1 MINTKSKTLIEKVVI
16 KFSGDSG
23 DGMQLTGSQFSDES
37 AWLGNDIATF
47 PDYPSEI
54 RAPAGTVAGVSG
66 FQLHFGSS
74 GIHSPGDKADVLIA
88 MNPAALKANLKNIRS
103 QGIIIIDIDS
113 FDEKSILKAEF
124 QTNPL
129 TDGSLSDFEILKVPI
144 SSLTRKSILD
154 LKIPIDNK
162 SIARCKNMFAL
173 GFINFMFS
181 RNNGQAE
188 NFINKKFRKDK
199 NLIQANLTALA
210 TGYNYAENIEA
221 IGSVYAVKPKQNKP
235 GIYRNIT
242 GNKAV
247 AWGLM
252 AASEKSGLDLFLGS
266 YPITPATDIMQEL
279 AQHKWF
285 GVKVFQAED
294 EIAGICSSIG
304 ASFAG
309 NLAVTTTSGPGLAL
323 KSEAIGLAIMAEL
336 PLVVVD
342 VQRGGPS
349 TGLPTKTE
357 QSDLNIALYGRH
369 GESPAVVLAAG
380 TPSDC
385 FDYAYMACKIAI
397 EHMTPVI
404 LLTDGYLGNGAE
416 AWRIKST
423 EYLPEINVNRPDPD
437 KSLWKPYIRN
447 HNTLAR
453 FWAIPGMK
461 NFEHRIGGLEKQKD
475 SGNVSYE
482 AENHAEMVRIRH
494 EKIKRIAN
502 VIPVQK
508 FKGKDKDDLLIVG
521 WGGTFGTLFGAV
533 NELQEEGYNVGFT
546 HFNYICPLPSNT
558 NEIFSKFKR
567 IVICELNL
575 GQFANYLR
583 TQLPQYN
590 YLQIN
595 KVKGQPFTIDELKE
609 NIKAIINN

>member
-437 KSLWKPYIRN
+437 QSLWKPYIRN

-482 AENHAEMVRIRH
+482 AENHAEMVQIRH
-494 EKIKRIAN
+494 EKINRIAN